1 MARKKCHERFAEEE
15 VWYLLYSMLNAAKMF
30 EKVGMA
36 TGNLTTESLR
46 LNEKGHL
53 KLINIL
59 TWPESIP
66 ATKKFNRFYCNIL
79 GNLAPEELRAMRE
92 RIEKRINPNI
102 SETYSIAIIVL
113 EMCTFIDGESFYNQ
127 SSLMLNESTLERAE
141 EIVSKNYSKLLY
153 NLLRTMLSG
162 HYDRPLPSQIYAV
175 FQPYEQEIL
184 RLRPFQFQLQKN

>member
-1 MARKKCHERFAEEE
+1 MARKKYHERFAEEE

-59 TWPESIP
+59 TWPESIS
-66 ATKKFNRFYCNIL
+66 ATKKFNRFYCNLL

-92 RIEKRINPNI
+92 RI
-102 SETYSIAIIVL
+102 
-113 EMCTFIDGESFYNQ
+113 
-127 SSLMLNESTLERAE
+127 
-141 EIVSKNYSKLLY
+141 
-153 NLLRTMLSG
+153 
-162 HYDRPLPSQIYAV
+162 
-175 FQPYEQEIL
+175 
-184 RLRPFQFQLQKN
+184 